1 MHGDD
6 VLKKIADVP
15 THYQAPTSD
24 IRIVKCGE
32 YKIRPKEYDESGLLY
47 TSDEIEQWKEVQ
59 VVVHKLKNQTK
70 LR

>member
-6 VLKKIADVP
+6 VLKKISDVP

-32 YKIRPKEYDESGLLY
+32 YKIRPKEDDESGLLY
-47 TSDEIEQWKEVQ
+47 TSDEIEQWKDVQ
-59 VVVHKLKNQTK
+59 LQVQSIHTKNQNK
-70 LR
+70 